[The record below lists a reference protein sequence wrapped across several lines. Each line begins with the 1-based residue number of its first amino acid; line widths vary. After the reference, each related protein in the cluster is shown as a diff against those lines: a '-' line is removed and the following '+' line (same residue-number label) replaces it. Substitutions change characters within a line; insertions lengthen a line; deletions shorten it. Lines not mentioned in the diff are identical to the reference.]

1 MKGKLEALEGY
12 EPRILRAAEIR
23 SRVEGIAE
31 ELAERLSQNGA
42 TRETVAGM
50 EVLAIDNRQF
60 VTLMSSFIMM
70 N

>member
-12 EPRILRAAEIR
+12 ELRVLRAAEIR
-23 SRVEGIAE
+23 SRVESIAE
-31 ELAERLSQNGA
+31 ELAERLGQDGD
-42 TRETVAGM
+42 TRETVAGI
-50 EVLAIDNRQF
+50 EVLPIDNRQF